1 MQALL
6 DARVETIPFGE
17 GDVSSAQARRLLGR
31 RVFVLGTV
39 PVPAWEGQLVM
50 PLWPPRAV
58 AAAKRQHRPLKASM
72 LQYVRYPD
80 LYWLYR
86 GLTHGT
92 EKYLSSETGEIQR
105 LQRVEDALMRL
116 NAVLTWTR
124 RENIEDL
131 LDEIELLADQ
141 ALHELSPHVVVTE
154 KVLARDHIVRIRQ
167 GKDSLNRVNPSAL
180 LARLVATRRRVQF
193 REENISEVLDIF
205 TARRQAV
212 RLAIAMLE
220 AQIRVNDDFLGRML
234 QSWRMLIA
242 AKSQFLADQLDAT
255 AKVFRTFT
263 IMPFLPTFRYAADEF
278 VHAAIALRQEKFPE
292 ARMLLETARS
302 SFRLRMLRA
311 DLERTV
317 YAVSRAAHFP
327 SQLVVFT
334 NIVQEIDDA
343 QQDLREIPCD
353 EMRDFSVSSVMTE
366 LNQAR
371 AFFSVQQPDQYRRA
385 LRQGHAALRQV
396 VSRI

>member
-6 DARVETIPFGE
+6 DAKVETIPFCE
-17 GDVSSAQARRLLGR
+17 GDVSSVQAQRLLGR
-31 RVFVLGTV
+31 RVFVLGST
-39 PVPAWEGQLVM
+39 PLPAWEGQLVM

-58 AAAKRQHRPLKASM
+58 AAAKRQHRPLKASI

-80 LYWLYR
+80 LYWLFR

-92 EKYLSSETGEIQR
+92 EKYLSSEIGEIPR
-105 LQRVEDALMRL
+105 LQRVEDALIRL
-116 NAVLTWTR
+116 NAVLTMTC

-131 LDEIELLADQ
+131 LGEIEFLADQ

-154 KVLARDHIVRIRQ
+154 KVLAREHILRIRQ

-180 LARLVATRRRVQF
+180 LARIVATRRRVQY

-205 TARRQAV
+205 AARRQAV
-212 RLAIAMLE
+212 QLAIAVLE
-220 AQIRVNDDFLGRML
+220 AQIRVSDDFLRRTL
-234 QSWRMLIA
+234 LSWRMLIA

-255 AKVFRTFT
+255 AKVFRTFA

-278 VHAAIALRQEKFPE
+278 GRAAIALRQKHFPE
-292 ARMLLETARS
+292 AHMLLETARA
-302 SFRLRMLRA
+302 SFRLRMFRA
-311 DLERTV
+311 ELERTV
-317 YAVSRAAHFP
+317 YAVSRAVHFP
-327 SQLVVFT
+327 SQPVDFT
-334 NIVQEIDDA
+334 DILEEIDDA

-353 EMRDFSVSSVMTE
+353 GMRDFSVSSVVTE

-371 AFFSVQQPDQYRRA
+371 AFFSVQQPDQYRQA

-396 VSRI
+396 ASRI